1 MVVLPQ
7 ETKEIALTP
16 LIIKHF
22 GPMRPV
28 KRDFFPLLGT
38 AVYAVLTV
46 AYHDYGLMR
55 TVALTAVYLIVGLAG
70 QRFVDRDGLTVLKNA
85 FFGLC
90 RKAGLCKQEDRETRA

>member
-1 MVVLPQ
+1 M
-7 ETKEIALTP
+7 TP

-46 AYHDYGLMR
+46 SYHDYDLML
-55 TVALTAVYLIVGLAG
+55 TVSLIAVYLVVGLVG
-70 QRFVDRDGLTVLKNA
+70 HRFFDREGLSVLKKA
-85 FFGLC
+85 FLALC
-90 RKAGLCKQEDRETRA
+90 RKAGFRKQEDRETRA